1 MRNRFLLLGCV
12 LVIAMGSIA
21 VPFPDG
27 AIAVLVVAI
36 LSAVAIFIFRR
47 FTEEKDFITNVFLVG
62 LALRMAF
69 GIFVHV
75 FELREFFGGD
85 ARAYDIYGSLLAD
98 TWLGHPAADG
108 LTLQIEGTGGTGW
121 GMYYFTG
128 AIYTLL
134 GRNIFAAQSICAVI
148 GAATAPMVY
157 FCANKVVGNLKVAK
171 VAAIAI
177 AVFPSFVIWS
187 GQLLKDGLIIFLLVL
202 IMTMILQLQE
212 KVNYLAIALLVF
224 SLFGIMSLRFYIL
237 YIVLVAIVGSF
248 IVGANTS
255 NKSMLRRAFVLVL
268 LGVSAVYFG
277 VGRNASTEIRVFGN
291 LERIQSSRSDLAHA
305 ADSGYGEDV
314 DVSTTSGALAAL
326 PLGFTYLMFAP
337 FPWQAS
343 NLRQA
348 ITIPEVLLWWAM
360 MPLLI
365 SGLIYVVK
373 YRLRSAFPILIF
385 SLLLTIAYSLFLG
398 NVGTAYRQRT
408 QIQVFLF
415 ILIGVGWT
423 IYKEKQED
431 KKLTRGN
438 AQRRVE
444 SQKQS
449 QIEPKA
455 RPKFP
460 YDDDIEDKKGQEK
473 IHITPEDDNDE

>member
-1 MRNRFLLLGCV
+1 MLNRFLVLACV

-36 LSAVAIFIFRR
+36 LSAVAIVIFRR
-47 FTEEKDFITNVFLVG
+47 YTEEKDFITNVFLVA
-62 LALRMAF
+62 LALRMGF

-85 ARAYDIYGSLLAD
+85 ARAYDIYGALLSD
-98 TWLGHPAADG
+98 TWLGRPAADG
-108 LTLQIEGTGGTGW
+108 LTVQIDPTGAGW
-121 GMYYFTG
+121 GMYYITG
-128 AIYTLL
+128 FIYTLL
-134 GRNIFAAQSICAVI
+134 GRNIFAAQSFCAVI

-171 VAAIAI
+171 IAAISI

-212 KVNYLAIALLVF
+212 RVNYLAIAMLVF
-224 SLFGIMSLRFYIL
+224 ALFGISSLRFYIL
-237 YIVLVAIVGSF
+237 YMVAVAIVGSF
-248 IVGANTS
+248 IVGVNTS
-255 NKSMLRRAFVLVL
+255 NRSILRRAFVLVL

-277 VGRNASTEIRVFGN
+277 VGRNAGTEIRVFGN
-291 LERIQSSRSDLAHA
+291 LDRIQASRADLARA
-305 ADSGYGEDV
+305 AESGYGEDV
-314 DVSTTSGALAAL
+314 DVSTTEGALSAL

-360 MPLLI
+360 MPFLI
-365 SGLIYVVK
+365 SGMIYAIK
-373 YRLRSAFPILIF
+373 YRMRSSFPILIF

-423 IYKEKQED
+423 VYKEKQEN
-431 KKLTRGN
+431 KKLIRGA

-444 SQKQS
+444 SQLRERTS
-449 QIEPKA
+449 
-455 RPKFP
+455 
-460 YDDDIEDKKGQEK
+460 
-473 IHITPEDDNDE
+473 

>member
-1 MRNRFLLLGCV
+1 MQNRFLLLACV

-27 AIAVLVVAI
+27 AIAVLIVAI
-36 LSAVAIFIFRR
+36 LSAIALVIFRR
-47 FTEEKDFITNVFLVG
+47 YTDEKDFITNVFLVA
-62 LALRMAF
+62 LALRMGF

-75 FELREFFGGD
+75 FQLREFFGGD
-85 ARAYDIYGSLLAD
+85 ARAYDIFGSILAD
-98 TWLGHPAADG
+98 TWMGRPGDG
-108 LTLQIEGTGGTGW
+108 VMVTMETRSGAGW
-121 GMYYFTG
+121 GMYYLT
-128 AIYTLL
+128 ASIYSLL
-134 GRNIFAAQSICAVI
+134 GRNIFAAQSFCAVI

-157 FCANKVVGNLKVAK
+157 FCANKVVGNLKVARI
-171 VAAIAI
+171 AAISIAI
-177 AVFPSFVIWS
+177 FPSFVIWS

-202 IMTMILQLQE
+202 SMTMILQLQE
-212 KVNYLAIALLVF
+212 KVNYVAIGMLVF
-224 SLFGIMSLRFYIL
+224 ALYGISSLRFYIL
-237 YIVLVAIVGSF
+237 YMVLVAIVGSF

-255 NKSMLRRAFVLVL
+255 NKSILRRAFVLVL
-268 LGVSAVYFG
+268 LGVTAIYFG
-277 VGRNASTEIRVFGN
+277 VGRNAGTEISVFGN
-291 LERIQSSRSDLAHA
+291 LDRIQSSRSDLARA

-314 DVSTTSGALAAL
+314 DVSTTEGAISAL
-326 PLGFTYLMFAP
+326 PLGFAYLMFAP

-365 SGLIYVVK
+365 SGLLYAMK
-373 YRLRSAFPILIF
+373 HRMKSAFPILIF

-423 IYKEKQED
+423 IYKEKQEN
-431 KKLTRGN
+431 KKLIRVA

-444 SQKQS
+444 SQLR
-449 QIEPKA
+449 A
-455 RPKFP
+455 R
-460 YDDDIEDKKGQEK
+460 
-473 IHITPEDDNDE
+473 TS